1 MDLNERLLRQIEFS
15 DTLDGLKT
23 VLRRNLIMDGS
34 RRENS
39 AEHSWHMS
47 VMSMFLMEYAPDGVD
62 QCHVMKMM
70 LIHDVVEID
79 ADDTFCYDTKGYE
92 DKAEREQAAAD
103 RIFGLLPE
111 DQERGMRALWDEFEA
126 CETLDARFANSL
138 DRFQVL
144 LQNMQTGGG
153 TWSLYNIPKSRVLV
167 RMGQVQQGAPKLWP
181 VVLEM
186 LDRAVRQGML
196 VDDTSE
202 ADR

>member
-1 MDLNERLLRQIEFS
+1 MDERFARQIEFS
-15 DTLDGLKT
+15 NTLDSLKT
-23 VLRRNLIMDGS
+23 ILRRNLIMDGS

-47 VMSMFLMEYAPDGVD
+47 VMAMFLMEYAPDGVD
-62 QCHVMKMM
+62 QLHVMKMM

-111 DQERGMRALWDEFEA
+111 DQQREMRALWDEFEA
-126 CETLDARFANSL
+126 CETLDSRFANSL

-144 LQNMQTGGG
+144 FQNMQTQGG
-153 TWSLYNIPKSRVLV
+153 TWRIYDIPKSKVLG
-167 RMGQVQQGAPKLWP
+167 RMGQIQDGAPRLWP

-186 LDRAVRQGML
+186 LDEAVEQGFL
-196 VDDTSE
+196 V
-202 ADR
+202 ADC